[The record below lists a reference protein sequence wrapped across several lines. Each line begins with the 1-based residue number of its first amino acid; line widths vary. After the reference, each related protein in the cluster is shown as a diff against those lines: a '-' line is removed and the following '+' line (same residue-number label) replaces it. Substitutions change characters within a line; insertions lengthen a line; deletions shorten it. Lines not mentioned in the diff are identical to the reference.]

1 MRLVLGTGVAILLAG
16 LSAGCIVTAEP
27 VAPSVEVAAEP
38 PPDQRV
44 YIYDPGYPPG
54 CYYYGDDVYY
64 EGRAYRRDV
73 FVSHVVNVNIREN
86 RYVNAEQNRRSAN
99 TYVTRDT
106 VHYQNNHPNYRGPAG
121 GGHPDNHRPDDHHS
135 DDHRSGGDHRE

>member
-1 MRLVLGTGVAILLAG
+1 MLAGVA
-16 LSAGCIVTAEP
+16 AGCIVTAEP
-27 VAPSVEVAAEP
+27 VAPGVVVTAEP

-73 FVSHVVNVNIREN
+73 FVNRVVNVNIHEN
-86 RYVNAEQNRRSAN
+86 RYVNIEENRRSAN
-99 TYVTRDT
+99 VYVSRDT
-106 VHYQNNHPNYRGPAG
+106 VHYQSAHPEYRGRPG
-121 GGHPDNHRPDDHHS
+121 GGRSDEHR
-135 DDHRSGGDHRE
+135 GGPAPRGGNRGDRHE